1 MKMNYYSPSQELFS
15 DADRRVRLA
24 LICAV
29 DNALLNASKHAG
41 RDAVVD
47 LRGVRTMG

>member
-24 LICAV
+24 LICAL
-29 DNALLNASKHAG
+29 DNALLNASKHGARAHCG
-41 RDAVVD
+41 R
-47 LRGVRTMG
+47 GPTC